1 MRAAGGR
8 ANVVGVNSSRRRK
21 AANEAA
27 FREVNEQMVGLQ
39 EQFSLETSEP
49 LSLVC
54 ECDRLGCAQLLRVSL
69 EAYEAIRA
77 DGASFLVVPGHE
89 DLAVEEV
96 VASGDGFVVVR
107 KRAGEPRDVAL
118 DNDPRG

>member
-1 MRAAGGR
+1 MD
-8 ANVVGVNSSRRRK
+8 SPQERK

-39 EQFSLETSEP
+39 ERFAADNGEP

-54 ECDRLGCAQLLRVSL
+54 ECDRLGCAELVQVSL

-77 DGASFLVVPGHE
+77 DGACFFVVDGHE
-89 DLAVEEV
+89 DSTVEDV
-96 VASGDGFVVVR
+96 VDQGTGYLVVR
-107 KRAGEPRDVAL
+107 KRAGEAQRVAL
-118 DNDPRG
+118 ETDPRS